1 MSEKGRTGYA
11 DLCVVTAVDIEFAV
25 AARLLTDENLWG
37 RLPTCPTNLPAV
49 GQVTNLPHE
58 FSEEARMKICRGRF
72 GRRRITVLQSG
83 MGARGFDRRLAEHL
97 AANRYDA
104 LIVAGLAGGLNPK
117 LRAGDAVL
125 YDLCYGARADRDE
138 VASVGAD
145 DGWSKLL
152 FEALR
157 ASGRPCVRG
166 SGVTVNEMI
175 TEAEDKLALGARYG
189 AAAVD
194 METFEVLNVCARFD
208 LPAAALRVILDE
220 AGHDTPDFNRAYEPN
235 GLVNAWRMAGAMMAR
250 PVAASRFLLNVR
262 PALRTLRENLKVAFC
277 A

>member
-11 DLCVVTAVDIEFAV
+11 DLCVVTAVDVEFTV
-25 AARLLTDENLWG
+25 AARLLAESSL
-37 RLPTCPTNLPAV
+37 
-49 GQVTNLPHE
+49 
-58 FSEEARMKICRGRF
+58 SEEAGTKICRGRF
-72 GRRRITVLQSG
+72 GRRRIAVLQSG
-83 MGARGFDRRLAEHL
+83 MGARGFDQRLAEHL

-104 LIVAGLAGGLNPK
+104 LIVAGLAGGLDPK

-125 YDLCYGARADRDE
+125 YDFCHDARADRDE

-145 DGWSKLL
+145 EGWSKFL

-157 ASGRPCVRG
+157 AASRHCVRS
-166 SGVTVNEMI
+166 SGVTASRMI
-175 TEAEDKLALGARYG
+175 TEREDKLALGDRYG

-194 METFEVLNVCARFD
+194 METFEVLGVCARFD

-220 AGHDTPDFNRAYEPN
+220 AGHDTPDFNRAYEAD
-235 GLVNAWRMAGAMMAR
+235 GLVNVRRMAGVMMAR
-250 PVAASRFLLNVR
+250 PVAATRFLFSVR
-262 PALRTLRENLKVAFC
+262 PALRSLRENLKAALC

>member
-1 MSEKGRTGYA
+1 
-11 DLCVVTAVDIEFAV
+11 
-25 AARLLTDENLWG
+25 
-37 RLPTCPTNLPAV
+37 
-49 GQVTNLPHE
+49 
-58 FSEEARMKICRGRF
+58 MKICRGRF